1 MDVADSFLRPGRKG
15 AERLIDR
22 EHGGDSMTAQK
33 APAPTGKDA
42 IDSTRASWLRRL
54 AETPEMGVVA
64 ACVVVFVVLAL
75 VRSSFASAV
84 NLQGMGFDLAQYG
97 LIAIGESLVI
107 LTGGIDLSVGAL
119 LGTSVILM
127 SWFNVRA
134 GLSAGVAV
142 LATLMITGLVGL
154 AHGLAVTRLKMPPF
168 VVTLVTYTVAQGVT
182 LAITSGTS
190 IVGISGF
197 FGNLGQTYLAQIP
210 VPLVLFAIVVLV
222 AWFFLERTYAGRQV
236 YAVGGDPEAARLA
249 GIRSNRRV
257 VSMYVTSSLLSGFA
271 GMLVLGRTGVGSA
284 SGIGVGWELTAIAA
298 AVIGGVSL
306 TGGQGRILG
315 ALAGT
320 VLLELINN
328 GLTTLQINANYT
340 NIVLGCVLGLAITAD
355 RLRARCLA
363 QRG

>member
-1 MDVADSFLRPGRKG
+1 
-15 AERLIDR
+15 
-22 EHGGDSMTAQK
+22 MTAQG

-42 IDSTRASWLRRL
+42 IDGTRASRLRRL
-54 AETPEMGVVA
+54 AEAPETGVVA
-64 ACVVVFVVLAL
+64 ACLAVFVTLAL

-84 NLQGMGFDLAQYG
+84 NLQGMGLDLAQYG

-127 SWFNVRA
+127 AWFNVRA
-134 GLSAGVAV
+134 GLPAGVAV
-142 LATLMITGLVGL
+142 LVVLVITGLVGL
-154 AHGLAVTRLKMPPF
+154 VHGLAVARLKMPPF
-168 VVTLVTYTVAQGVT
+168 VVTLVTYTIAQGVT

-197 FGNLGQTYLAQIP
+197 FGTLGQTYLAQIP
-210 VPLVLFAIVVLV
+210 VPLVLFAIVVVV

-236 YAVGGDPEAARLA
+236 YAVGGNPEAARLA

-257 VSMYVTSSLLSGFA
+257 VSMYVTSSLLAGFA
-271 GMLVLGRTGVGSA
+271 GMLVLGRIGVGSA
-284 SGIGVGWELTAIAA
+284 SGIGIGWELTAIAA

-315 ALAGT
+315 VLAGT
-320 VLLELINN
+320 VLLVLINN
-328 GLTTLQINANYT
+328 GLTTIRINANYT

-355 RLRARCLA
+355 RLRARRVA
-363 QRG
+363 QRS

>member
-1 MDVADSFLRPGRKG
+1 
-15 AERLIDR
+15 
-22 EHGGDSMTAQK
+22 MTTET
-33 APAPTGKDA
+33 APAPTKGGA
-42 IDSTRASWLRRL
+42 GSEPRSSLGRRL
-54 AETPEMGVVA
+54 VETPEVGVVA
-64 ACVVVFVVLAL
+64 ACVVVFIALAL
-75 VRSSFASAV
+75 ARSTFASAV

-134 GLSAGVAV
+134 GLPAPVAMLFT
-142 LATLMITGLVGL
+142 LAITGAVGL
-154 AHGLAVTRLKMPPF
+154 VHGLAVTRLKMPPF

-197 FGNLGQTYLAQIP
+197 FGNLGQTYIAQIP
-210 VPLVLFAIVVLV
+210 VPLILFAVVAV
-222 AWFFLERTYAGRQV
+222 AAWFFLERTYAGRQV
-236 YAVGGDPEAARLA
+236 YAVGGNAEAARLA
-249 GIRSNRRV
+249 GIRGNRRV

-271 GMLVLGRTGVGSA
+271 GMLVLGRMGVGSA
-284 SGIGVGWELTAIAA
+284 SGVGVGWELSAIAA

-306 TGGQGRILG
+306 VGGQGRILG
-315 ALAGT
+315 IVAGT

-328 GLTTLQINANYT
+328 GLTTLQINSNYT

-355 RLRARCLA
+355 RLRARSVA
-363 QRG
+363 RRS

>member
-1 MDVADSFLRPGRKG
+1 MTTQTTPVAAGAGVTSRNRLRS
-15 AERLIDR
+15 LV
-22 EHGGDSMTAQK
+22 
-33 APAPTGKDA
+33 
-42 IDSTRASWLRRL
+42 
-54 AETPEMGVVA
+54 ETPEVGVVVACA
-64 ACVVVFVVLAL
+64 AVFIALAL
-75 VRSSFASAV
+75 ARSTFAGAV

-119 LGTSVILM
+119 LGTSVILI

-134 GLSAGVAV
+134 GLPAGVAV
-142 LATLMITGLVGL
+142 PATLAITGLVGL
-154 AHGLAVTRLKMPPF
+154 WHGLAVTRLKMPPF

-197 FGNLGQTYLAQIP
+197 FGDIGQSYLAQIP
-210 VPLVLFAIVVLV
+210 VPLILFVIVAVA
-222 AWFFLERTYAGRQV
+222 AWFFLERTFAGRQV
-236 YAVGGDPEAARLA
+236 YAVGGNPEAARLA
-249 GIRSNRRV
+249 GIRGDRRI

-271 GMLVLGRTGVGSA
+271 AMLVLGRMGVGSA
-284 SGIGVGWELTAIAA
+284 SGVGVGWELSAIAA

-315 ALAGT
+315 IVAGT

-328 GLTTLQINANYT
+328 GLTTLQVNSNYT
-340 NIVLGCVLGLAITAD
+340 NIVLGAVLGIAILAD
-355 RLRARCLA
+355 RLRAKHFSS
-363 QRG
+363 RG

>member
-1 MDVADSFLRPGRKG
+1 MTTDTAPATKGAPADPGRPS
-15 AERLIDR
+15 R
-22 EHGGDSMTAQK
+22 
-33 APAPTGKDA
+33 
-42 IDSTRASWLRRL
+42 LRRL
-54 AETPEMGVVA
+54 AETPETGVVV
-64 ACVVVFVVLAL
+64 ACVAVFVALAL
-75 VRSSFASAV
+75 ARSSFAGAV

-134 GLSAGVAV
+134 GLPAGLAI
-142 LATLMITGLVGL
+142 LATLVITGLVGL
-154 AHGLAVTRLKMPPF
+154 MHGLAVTRLKMPPF

-197 FGNLGQTYLAQIP
+197 FSNVGQTYLAQIP
-210 VPLVLFAIVVLV
+210 VPLILFAVVALA

-236 YAVGGDPEAARLA
+236 YAVGGNPEAARLA
-249 GIRSNRRV
+249 GIRGDRRV
-257 VSMYVTSSLLSGFA
+257 VSMYVTSSLLSCFG
-271 GMLVLGRTGVGSA
+271 GILVLGRMGVGSA
-284 SGIGVGWELTAIAA
+284 SGVGVGWELSAIAA

-315 ALAGT
+315 IVAGT
-320 VLLELINN
+320 ILLELINN
-328 GLTTLQINANYT
+328 GLTTLQINADYT
-340 NIVLGCVLGLAITAD
+340 NIVLGCVLGLAIMAD
-355 RLRARCLA
+355 RLRARRVA
-363 QRG
+363 RRG